1 MKYLISAAFVLI
13 LLALGSAGF
22 FMLRGGEQG
31 STPKTK
37 KMARALA
44 IRVGLSVAVFA
55 LIWLSYLAGW
65 IEPSGIRLQR

>member
-1 MKYLISAAFVLI
+1 MTYFIGIAFILI

-22 FMLRGGEQG
+22 FMLRGGAQPG
-31 STPKTK
+31 APKTK

-44 IRVGLSVAVFA
+44 IRVGLSITLFA
-55 LIWLSYLAGW
+55 LIWLSYLLGW